1 MWQGKAPN
9 VGVGVLIWRDHQ
21 LLLIKRRSEHGQGT
35 WSTPGGYLEFGETP
49 EECAKR
55 EALEETGIEISDVK
69 FKAIT
74 NDFFKESDK
83 HFITIWMEGKFAGGE
98 LTINEE
104 VEELGWFEQ
113 NELPKLLFL
122 SFKNLV
128 EGKCYHS

>member
-1 MWQGKAPN
+1 
-9 VGVGVLIWRDHQ
+9 VLIWRDHQ

-35 WSTPGGYLEFGETP
+35 WSTLGGCLEFGETP